1 MVELKRIAQIVSILL
16 IIGCS
21 PQKRLNRLIT
31 KYPHLT
37 VTHTDTMKVFDTIY
51 LDSFDTLVRSEII
64 YSDST
69 IIVNNERVFAK
80 YFYDTLRQEIIH
92 EIKCKGDTVFYYKEI
107 PFEVEKVVFKELSWW
122 QKYRT
127 IIYIILGLLT
137 ALFILKKFREY
148 LPF

>member
-1 MVELKRIAQIVSILL
+1 MKRILILNIIILIV
-16 IIGCS
+16 GCS
-21 PQKRLNRLIT
+21 PQKRLNRLIN
-31 KYPHLT
+31 KYPYLT
-37 VTHTDTMKVFDTIY
+37 VTDKDTIKVFDTIY
-51 LDSFDTLVRSEII
+51 LDSFDTLIRSEII

-69 IIVNNERVFAK
+69 IIINNDRVFAK

-107 PFEVEKVVFKELSWW
+107 PYEVEKIVFKELSWW
-122 QKYRT
+122 EQYRT

-137 ALFILKKFREY
+137 ALFILKRFREY

>member
-1 MVELKRIAQIVSILL
+1 M
-16 IIGCS
+16 
-21 PQKRLNRLIT
+21 
-31 KYPHLT
+31 T
-37 VTHTDTMKVFDTIY
+37 VTDKDTIKVFDTIY

-69 IIVNNERVFAK
+69 IIINNDRVFAK

-107 PFEVEKVVFKELSWW
+107 PYEVEKIVFKELSWW
-122 QKYRT
+122 DKYKT

-137 ALFILKKFREY
+137 ALFILKRFKEY

>member
-1 MVELKRIAQIVSILL
+1 MKRILLILNIIIL

-21 PQKRLNRLIT
+21 PQKRLNRLIN

-37 VTHTDTMKVFDTIY
+37 VTDKDTIKVFDTIY

-69 IIVNNERVFAK
+69 IIINNDRVFAK
-80 YFYDTLRQEIIH
+80 YYYDTLRQEIIH

-107 PFEVEKVVFKELSWW
+107 PYEVEKIVFKELSWW
-122 QKYRT
+122 EQYRT

-137 ALFILKKFREY
+137 ALFILKRFREY